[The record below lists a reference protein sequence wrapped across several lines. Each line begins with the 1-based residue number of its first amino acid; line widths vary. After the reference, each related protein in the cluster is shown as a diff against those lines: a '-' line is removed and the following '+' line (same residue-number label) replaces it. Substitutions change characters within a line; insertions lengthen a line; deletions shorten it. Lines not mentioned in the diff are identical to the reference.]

1 MTITIQILF
10 PSLSKGKIKS
20 LRKNRREEEVQVTR
34 RLNQDLKILNP
45 QIDSL
50 DIVYFLILLDYSQN
64 NKKGFPTGSR
74 TQVIGFKVR
83 CLKPLDYWELLFI
96 SKFKK

>member
-50 DIVYFLILLDYSQN
+50 DIVYFLILLDDSLRTI
-64 NKKGFPTGSR
+64 KKFPN
-74 TQVIGFKVR
+74 
-83 CLKPLDYWELLFI
+83 WESNPGYRI
-96 SKFKK
+96 